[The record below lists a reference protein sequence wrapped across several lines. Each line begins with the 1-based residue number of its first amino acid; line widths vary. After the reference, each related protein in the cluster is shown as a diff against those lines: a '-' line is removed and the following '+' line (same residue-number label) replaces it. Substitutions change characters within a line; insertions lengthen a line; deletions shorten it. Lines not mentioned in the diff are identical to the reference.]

1 MISFF
6 RKIRQNLLNEGKTG
20 RYIKYAIGEILL
32 VVIGILIALQ
42 INNWNQD
49 RQKLDRELEIIV
61 TFYAEITQNIE
72 FTIDFKTKNEKR
84 LDAIRKLLNL
94 NMRELELISE
104 EKLMQLMMT
113 SAITDH
119 YTPSV
124 NKLNRILSMEEL
136 ETDSSKIFISLLYNY
151 NSSIQDIKV
160 ENKVALDTFMEKQV
174 PLFNKNISAKNAMN
188 QRWPDE
194 ITKSENEVNLKL
206 FVKTLEFENVY
217 SDIYATARGTSVYI
231 DENLELMRQITLQ
244 IEEQYPITVKPRN
257 KP

>member
-6 RKIRQNLLNEGKTG
+6 RKIRQNLLNEGKTA
-20 RYIKYAIGEILL
+20 RYVKYAIGEILL

-84 LDAIRKLLNL
+84 LDAIRELLNL
-94 NMRELELISE
+94 DMRELELSTE
-104 EKLMQLMMT
+104 EKIMQLMMA

-136 ETDSSKIFISLLYNY
+136 ETDNSKNLISLL
-151 NSSIQDIKV
+151 
-160 ENKVALDTFMEKQV
+160 
-174 PLFNKNISAKNAMN
+174 
-188 QRWPDE
+188 
-194 ITKSENEVNLKL
+194 
-206 FVKTLEFENVY
+206 
-217 SDIYATARGTSVYI
+217 
-231 DENLELMRQITLQ
+231 
-244 IEEQYPITVKPRN
+244 
-257 KP
+257 